1 MENLDDFFSLIGE
14 GKKKKEEEKKDLIGE
29 VTLGDLFSSLSE
41 EKKKL
46 KIEEEKRKKE
56 KEELTHKAK
65 IFEKFLYS
73 ENSKE
78 NNNISEV
85 IKVLEKELLNL
96 KNTSYKS
103 IDRLMK
109 GICSDY
115 DITPRLLHDKFKEKH
130 NLIPDEWVKQQNEV
144 FEDSNDISDSVSEEI
159 KNTNIIESESPD
171 KEELSDNI
179 KKSMEILEQLNPE
192 EEYESDS
199 ENEIIKLKKEMEQ
212 LRKMVYESVRAA
224 TSQGGGGEVRLEFL
238 DDVDRESAKSNGKLL
253 SYNSS
258 TGKFIGTSLSAVSGV
273 NSLIAGDNITLSG
286 STGDVTINAT
296 SSVGSGDTA
305 HINAESLVVSG
316 ISTLGEVNI
325 SDLSV
330 SGDATI
336 VGVLTVGSSSLTLDG
351 DSNEIQVGA
360 ALTLGND
367 IGLQYHEQFLH
378 VAGFDVNN
386 INASG
391 IITASSLSGD
401 MDFGNF

>member
-14 GKKKKEEEKKDLIGE
+14 GKKKNEEEKKDLLGE
-29 VTLGDLFSSLSE
+29 VTLNDLFSSLSE

-46 KIEEEKRKKE
+46 KIEEEKRQKE

-78 NNNISEV
+78 KNHSDAV
-85 IKVLEKELLNL
+85 KVLEKELLNL

-115 DITPRLLHDKFKEKH
+115 DITPKQLHDKFKEKH
-130 NLIPDEWVKQQNEV
+130 NLIPDEWVKQKNEE
-144 FEDSNDISDSVSEEI
+144 FDYSSDISDIVPDEI
-159 KNTNIIESESPD
+159 ENTSIIESESLD
-171 KEELSDNI
+171 EEELSNNI
-179 KKSMEILEQLNPE
+179 KKSIEILEQLNPE
-192 EEYESDS
+192 EEENVSDS
-199 ENEIIKLKKEMEQ
+199 ENEIIKLKREMEQ
-212 LRKMVYESVRAA
+212 LRKMVYESVRTA

-273 NSLIAGDNITLSG
+273 NSIIAGDNITVSG

-296 SSVGSGDTA
+296 TSVGTGDTA
-305 HINAESLVVSG
+305 NIDADTLVVAG
-316 ISTLGEVNI
+316 ISTLGEVSV
-325 SDLSV
+325 SDLHV
-330 SGDATI
+330 NGDARVLGI
-336 VGVLTVGSSSLTLDG
+336 LTVGSSSLTLDG
-351 DSNEIQVGA
+351 TNDSIQVGA
-360 ALTLGND
+360 ALTLGHE
-367 IGLQYHEQFLH
+367 IGVQFHEQFLH
-378 VAGFDVNN
+378 IDGFEVNN
-386 INASG
+386 INATG
-391 IITASSLSGD
+391 IITASSISGD
-401 MDFGNF
+401 MDFGSF